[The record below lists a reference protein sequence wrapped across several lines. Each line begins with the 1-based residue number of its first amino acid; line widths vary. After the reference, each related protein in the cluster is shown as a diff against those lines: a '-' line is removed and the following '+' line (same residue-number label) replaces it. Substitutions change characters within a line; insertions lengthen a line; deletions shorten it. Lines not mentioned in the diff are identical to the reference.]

1 MRAGTHRSLKSW
13 VVPEL
18 HRRNSASLE
27 LNYVDTVI
35 SVCAPEKGDI
45 VVQEKR
51 RRMDFDQGFE
61 YHNLAKRFGQS
72 SSYAKILV
80 SVQPRVETW
89 PDNCLDVLQI

>member
-1 MRAGTHRSLKSW
+1 M
-13 VVPEL
+13 
-18 HRRNSASLE
+18 
-27 LNYVDTVI
+27 DIVI
-35 SVCAPEKGDI
+35 SVGAPEKGDI

-51 RRMDFDQGFE
+51 RGMDFDQGFE
-61 YHNLAKRFGQS
+61 YHDLAKRFGQS